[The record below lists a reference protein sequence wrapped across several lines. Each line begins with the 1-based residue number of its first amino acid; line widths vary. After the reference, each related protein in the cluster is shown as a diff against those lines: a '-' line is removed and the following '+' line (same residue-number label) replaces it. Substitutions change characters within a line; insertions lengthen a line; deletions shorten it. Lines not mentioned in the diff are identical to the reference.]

1 MDHTKDTPDI
11 LQQEENVE
19 ATKETPI
26 NLEEDTEEN
35 KDAKR
40 PKRLTSRAWDHF
52 KRVPNCAEG
61 REKAKCNY
69 CQIIV
74 SCNTF
79 ANGTSSMIGHLKNS
93 CPQSPLRVV
102 LDKKQKIL
110 NFKKLS
116 KEEMEKLGT
125 THNIQAHS
133 FNQERLRKKV
143 AMMCI
148 KDNMSFSI
156 VQHEGFIELMN
167 EAQPLFKM
175 PSRWTV
181 ARDCIS
187 IYKEEAMKLKECM
200 SSQRLSFTTDT
211 WTSIQNINYMS
222 LSTHWVNDDWKICKR
237 IINFCPIGSHKG
249 VAIGKLVEALLKKWE
264 IKCEKM
270 VCLDV
275 ETRWNSTFM
284 MLEVATIYE
293 SAFER
298 MYVEDYNY
306 EAFFKINN
314 DEIEGDNNKKKKKKK
329 KVEGHPKFQDFANVK
344 CLIQFLKIFYEVT
357 IKISGSKYCTSN
369 LFFIELVKIQGAI
382 IELSLS
388 GDILT
393 RDMAT
398 RMKEKYDKYWDN
410 TDNTNFLLYVSVVL
424 DPRYK
429 MHYVKFCFGNLYG
442 SESSKCILMCEKIM
456 KTLKELFDH
465 YKIQH
470 GAESSSSTTSANVG
484 SGNNVDF
491 KRYMEEQV
499 QGGQGN
505 SEIDIYLMDGI
516 EMEDENFDILT
527 WWKIHSTKFPVLSKI
542 ARHVLGMP
550 ISTVASE
557 SAFSTGGRTL
567 DAYRSRLLPRTA
579 EALIC
584 TQDWLRNG
592 DTFIDLRQE
601 PEDYKKY
608 ENIEKDEFK
617 DVQNLFAVC
626 VIDE

>member
-19 ATKETPI
+19 AAKETPI

-79 ANGTSSMIGHLKNS
+79 TNGTSSMIGHLKNS
-93 CPQSPLRVV
+93 CPRSPLRVV

-187 IYKEEAMKLKECM
+187 IYKEEALKLKECM

-211 WTSIQNINYMS
+211 WTSVQNINYMS
-222 LSTHWVNDDWKICKR
+222 LTAHWVNDDWKICKR

-264 IKCEKM
+264 IGCVFTITVDNATSNDLALSHLKKFLRGRDAILENKYMHMRCCAHILNLIVKDGLKEQDDSITRIRNAVRYVRSSPAREAKFIVCVEKEKIKCEKM

-314 DEIEGDNNKKKKKKK
+314 DEIGGDNNKKKKKK

-369 LFFIELVKIQGAI
+369 LFFIELVKIQEAI

-388 GDILT
+388 GDLLT

-410 TDNTNFLLYVSVVL
+410 PDNTNFLLYVSVVL
-424 DPRYK
+424 DPRYAL
-429 MHYVKFCFGNLYG
+429 CGL
-442 SESSKCILMCEKIM
+442 
-456 KTLKELFDH
+456 LF
-465 YKIQH
+465 
-470 GAESSSSTTSANVG
+470 
-484 SGNNVDF
+484 
-491 KRYMEEQV
+491 
-499 QGGQGN
+499 
-505 SEIDIYLMDGI
+505 
-516 EMEDENFDILT
+516 
-527 WWKIHSTKFPVLSKI
+527 W
-542 ARHVLGMP
+542 
-550 ISTVASE
+550 
-557 SAFSTGGRTL
+557 
-567 DAYRSRLLPRTA
+567 
-579 EALIC
+579 
-584 TQDWLRNG
+584 
-592 DTFIDLRQE
+592 
-601 PEDYKKY
+601 
-608 ENIEKDEFK
+608 
-617 DVQNLFAVC
+617 
-626 VIDE
+626 